1 MLKTIAIRVA
11 LGVLTLWAVS
21 ILIFG
26 ATEILPGD
34 VASAVLGQGAT
45 PETLAV
51 FRHELGL
58 DRPAYVRYLEWF
70 FNALHGDLGVA
81 MTNKRV
87 IVETIAPRLSN
98 TLFLA
103 GYAALIAVPTS
114 VVLGIVAAINEGKF
128 VDRFVNI
135 ISLMTISVPE
145 FFIAYVLILYLAVQ
159 FEIFLTL
166 DRVSRN
172 GFLRENFYRRPAR
185 FHTHHACDGT
195 YASHDTD
202 VRAFDHVAALCRN
215 GLP

>member
-70 FNALHGDLGVA
+70 FNALHGDLGIA

-114 VVLGIVAAINEGKF
+114 VVRDCCSDQRRKIRRSFRQYHFTDDDFGSRVFHRLCSY
-128 VDRFVNI
+128 
-135 ISLMTISVPE
+135 SLSCG
-145 FFIAYVLILYLAVQ
+145 AVRNLP
-159 FEIFLTL
+159 FAL
-166 DRVSRN
+166 DRLSRN
-172 GFLRENFYRRPAR
+172 GFLREDFHRRPPR
-185 FHTHHACDGT
+185 FHAHNARDGA
-195 YASHDTD
+195 YA
-202 VRAFDHVAALCRN
+202 
-215 GLP
+215 